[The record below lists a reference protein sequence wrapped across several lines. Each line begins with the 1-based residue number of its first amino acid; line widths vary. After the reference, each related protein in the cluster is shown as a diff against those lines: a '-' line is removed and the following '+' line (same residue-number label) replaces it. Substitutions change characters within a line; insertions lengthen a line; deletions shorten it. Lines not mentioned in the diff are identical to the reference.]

1 VAQRLDLAIKPVS
14 IGPASKQTC
23 SRSYRSASLLIV
35 RSIGN
40 GLFSTIAKK
49 SDFPTPAVFRDRDGV
64 LLLGDIKSHKNFA
77 MLSHGPPSVH
87 EAWLGLPKQPS
98 FLTAR
103 KGGPPAQPRE
113 HDV

>member
-87 EAWLGLPKQPS
+87 EARLRFAQAILV
-98 FLTAR
+98 LNCT
-103 KGGPPAQPRE
+103 KGRATGSAPRT
-113 HDV
+113 